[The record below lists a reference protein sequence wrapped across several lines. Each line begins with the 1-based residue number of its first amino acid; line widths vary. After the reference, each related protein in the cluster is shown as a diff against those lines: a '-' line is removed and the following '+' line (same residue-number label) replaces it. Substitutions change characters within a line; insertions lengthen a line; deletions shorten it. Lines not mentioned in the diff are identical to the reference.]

1 MFKNYKRT
9 ALAVVGCCV
18 SQCAL
23 AQTHFGVGAGMQGQF
38 HSHFGVNA
46 GKVSTGPFNTF
57 VGQESGS
64 GNTTGNGNSFVGF
77 KSGTG
82 NLTGIDNAFFGSQAG
97 YANSTG
103 SQNTFIGK
111 DAGLSNVGGF
121 NNTYLGF
128 QSGAGNMTGTG
139 NCAVGFQ
146 AYFQG
151 TGGNYNSFLGGNAGE
166 SNTGS
171 DNVAIGFSSGY
182 QNAGNFN
189 VFAGNYAGFSNTVGN
204 ENTYLGDN
212 AGYHGSIAQSNTY
225 VGSKSGFLNLNG
237 IENVFIG
244 AKAGYNNASGQNV
257 FVGYHAG
264 EWNVGGQMNTYLGH
278 EAGGSMNLVN
288 ATALGASAKVTAS
301 NSLVLGRKANV
312 GIGVSAPTF
321 QLHLSTDAA
330 AKAGS
335 PDWIVASDSRLKKNV
350 TNFTDGL
357 DVLKKI
363 RPVWFQYNG
372 QAGIETGDKKFVGV
386 IAQEMQKIVP
396 YTIGS
401 FIHQDSLGNETEYL
415 DYDANAVT
423 YILINAVKE
432 QQRVIEGKE
441 ARIAALEK
449 SQRGLLERLEAL
461 EHSRSASAADF
472 QKAEQNADT
481 PYLEQNAPNGFS
493 RNTSIKYHIPESAK
507 MAVLNVYSA
516 GGAKI
521 HARVIAGRGNGEV
534 VLSASDLECGVLVY
548 ELVVD
553 GKSTGGKKMLIE

>member
-1 MFKNYKRT
+1 MRKWYRT
-9 ALAVVGCCV
+9 AGALLFGACAI
-18 SQCAL
+18 SQAN
-23 AQTHFGVGAGMQGQF
+23 AQTHYGVGAGTQAQVY
-38 HSHFGVNA
+38 SHFGVNA
-46 GKVSTGPFNTF
+46 GKVSTGAFNTF
-57 VGQESGS
+57 IGQESGA

-77 KSGTG
+77 KSGIG

-111 DAGLSNVGGF
+111 GAGLSNVGGF

-128 QSGAGNMTGTG
+128 QSGAGNITGTG

-146 AYFQG
+146 ANFQG
-151 TGGNYNSFLGGNAGE
+151 TGGNYNSFLGSNAGE

-189 VFAGNYAGFSNTVGN
+189 VFAGNYAGFGNTVGS

-225 VGSKSGFLNLNG
+225 VGSKSGFFNLNG
-237 IENVFIG
+237 TENVFIG

-264 EWNVGGQMNTYLGH
+264 EWNVGGQMNTYLGY

-288 ATALGASAKVTAS
+288 ATAIGASSKVTAS

-312 GIGVSAPTF
+312 GIGISAPSF

-335 PDWIVASDSRLKKNV
+335 PDWIIASDSRLKKNV

-357 DVLKKI
+357 DLLRKI

-372 QAGIETGDKKFVGV
+372 QAGIETGNKRFVGI
-386 IAQEMQKIVP
+386 IAQEMQKIAP

-401 FIHQDSLGNETEYL
+401 FIYQDSLGNESEYL

-423 YILINAVKE
+423 YILINSVKE
-432 QQRVIEGKE
+432 QQRVIEEKE
-441 ARIAALEK
+441 TRITALEK
-449 SQRGLLERLEAL
+449 SQQGLLERLEAL
-461 EHSRSASAADF
+461 EHSRSSSATDF
-472 QKAEQNADT
+472 QSADT
-481 PYLEQNAPNGFS
+481 PYLEQNVPNGFS
-493 RNTSIKYHIPESAK
+493 RNTSIRYYIPESVK
-507 MAVLNVYSA
+507 MAVLNVYNA
-516 GGAKI
+516 AGAKI

-534 VLSASDLECGVLVY
+534 VLSARDLEYGVLVY
-548 ELVVD
+548 ELMVD